1 MQFKILSMNNYN
13 TVLHIIITVAIPLMW
28 SLYATTTNQGTIAQK
43 AMTPVLNT
51 NMSINSGNITN
62 TTLT

>member
-28 SLYATTTNQGTIAQK
+28 SLYATTTNQDTIAQK

>member
-28 SLYATTTNQGTIAQK
+28 SLYATTNQGTIAQK

>member
-1 MQFKILSMNNYN
+1 MQFKILSINNYN

-28 SLYATTTNQGTIAQK
+28 SLYATTTNQDTIAQK

>member
-13 TVLHIIITVAIPLMW
+13 TVLRIIITVAIPLMW

-43 AMTPVLNT
+43 AMTPVLIQT
-51 NMSINSGNITN
+51 
-62 TTLT
+62 

>member
-28 SLYATTTNQGTIAQK
+28 SLYATTIKQGTIAQK
-43 AMTPVLNT
+43 AMTPVLIQT
-51 NMSINSGNITN
+51 
-62 TTLT
+62 